1 MKSKQ
6 SGFTLAEMAMVI
18 AVLGLLSALILPS
31 FDGMVASARK
41 AQVKQ
46 LAHQLNQGAIA
57 VNALAIGDNAVS
69 GGTIQ
74 YGTTS
79 VTLEDGYPNTATV
92 LNVLGDSVENVQ
104 GGADLI
110 HTDCTIPGV
119 LFAEATG
126 SGIFEICNKGVVLA
140 DCKVQYEEPAGPS
153 VGPTI
158 TVTTSGCGN
167 NTTTPEVVINN

>member
-57 VNALAIGDNAVS
+57 VNALAIGDNAVT
-69 GGTIQ
+69 GDTIQ

-79 VTLEDGYPNTATV
+79 VTLEEGYPNTATV
-92 LNVLGDSVENVQ
+92 RNVLGDSVQNVQ

-110 HTDCTIPGV
+110 DTVCTTSGV
-119 LFAEATG
+119 LFAEAAS
-126 SGIFEICNKGVVLA
+126 SGIFQICNKGAVLA
-140 DCKVQYEEPAGPS
+140 NCNVQYVEPTGPT

-167 NTTTPEVVINN
+167 STTTPEVVINN